1 MCSIIAAME
10 PLLVL
15 HLRLASIGII
25 PWSVFTKEAYE
36 ALVEA
41 VEAGEL
47 GTASIVELEAAH
59 LPEAA

>member
-1 MCSIIAAME
+1 ME
-10 PLLVL
+10 PLFVL

-25 PWSVFTKEAYE
+25 PWSVFSKRAYD

-41 VEAGEL
+41 VEGGEL
-47 GTASIVELEAAH
+47 GRASIVELEAEH